1 MVVRRYVVVAVIVAA
16 IVIAAGLI
24 PSLRAGPRVEL
35 QVCECRPAP
44 GSGSL
49 GLAASGLQCGPN
61 ARQAPWPHYA
71 TTCAPALH
79 SDTAV
84 PPHPSPSHKL
94 LLSHPIQPQ

>member
-1 MVVRRYVVVAVIVAA
+1 VIVAA

-24 PSLRAGPRVEL
+24 PSLRAGPSPSNSKSASVA
-35 QVCECRPAP
+35 PAP

-79 SDTAV
+79 SDNSGSTA
-84 PPHPSPSHKL
+84 PLAEPQL